1 MAETTPLLHR
11 TVAVVGLGA
20 MGIVTVKNLLEEGFD
35 VTGFE
40 RQNYIGGVWHFTEDK
55 DTLSALEDTE
65 INVTT
70 DRGCFTDFPF
80 PKGTPSFCS
89 AKVMQDYLEDY
100 VNHNSLRPR
109 FQLNARIKQAAREE
123 DSNKWRLD
131 FETGPSRYFD
141 RLVIST
147 GPHAKPL
154 MPELE
159 GSELFQGEIVH
170 AQAFKRA
177 EDFKDRRVLLVGLGN
192 TVGDIA
198 QSLSGTA
205 SEIYLSHERG
215 ALILPRFVNGKPNSR
230 LLSLRKINGQAFIEG
245 IFPNWLDSMVT
256 NGAAEVMK
264 ESFGKLDP
272 SWNLEPIPSPK
283 VTVPVVSDNLIKN
296 LRSGAVKSVSGFGA
310 FTGPTEVELKDGEK
324 IQVDTVI
331 CCTGYQ
337 NDLSI
342 LEAEYDP
349 CTVKIPSWLEAPGSR
364 GRPLPQLYQNVFSL
378 KTPDTLAFMGCAW
391 FPTGAFLLADLASM
405 SIAQVW
411 AGKSKLPSPAERQ
424 KWVDNQNKRVSKLA
438 LRGSP
443 VPASVPQ
450 MEWTRWADK
459 TAGTG
464 VLDRLGWGWKGWVF
478 WWKERKFW
486 RILMDGL
493 LTSACWRIFDEGKR
507 KPWAGARAEVMR
519 LNEEA
524 AGQDTL

>member
-1 MAETTPLLHR
+1 MAATTAPHQQ

-20 MGIVTVKNLLEEGFD
+20 MGIVAAKNLLEEGFD

-80 PKGTPSFCS
+80 PEGTPSFTS

-100 VNHNSLRPR
+100 VDHYGLRAR
-109 FQLNARIKQAAREE
+109 FRLNARIKQAAREK
-123 DSNKWRLD
+123 DSNKWRID
-131 FETGPSRYFD
+131 FETGPSKYFD
-141 RLVIST
+141 KLVIST

-154 MPELE
+154 MPELG

-177 EDFKDRRVLLVGLGN
+177 EDFRGKRVLLVGLGN

-198 QSLSGTA
+198 ESLSGTA

-215 ALILPRFVNGKPNSR
+215 ALILPRFVDGKPNSR
-230 LLSLRKINGQAFIEG
+230 LLSLRKLNAQAFVEWL
-245 IFPNWLDSMVT
+245 FPTWMDKMVT
-256 NGAAEVMK
+256 NGAADIMK
-264 ESFGKLDP
+264 KSFGELDP

-283 VTVPVVSDNLIKN
+283 VTVPVVSDTLIDN

-324 IQVDTVI
+324 IQVDTII

-342 LEAEYDP
+342 LETEYDP

-364 GRPLPQLYQNVFSL
+364 GRPLPQLYQNIFSL
-378 KTPDTLAFMGCAW
+378 KTPDTLAFMGCVW
-391 FPTGAFLLADLASM
+391 YPTGAFLLADLASM
-405 SIAQVW
+405 CIAQVW
-411 AGKSKLPSPAERQ
+411 AGKSKLPSPAKRQ

-478 WWKERKFW
+478 WWTERKFW

-507 KPWAGARAEVMR
+507 KPWVGARAEVLR
-519 LNEEA
+519 LNNEA
-524 AGQDTL
+524 AERDTL